1 MRYVCRLNLNLGE
14 LIMRY
19 YNSLIFISF
28 LTSNVYAA
36 PPTIKCWTN
45 ESGVKECGSAIPPQ
59 YASQGHKEMNTKGEI
74 VKQVGHEKSAEE
86 RKALVEQEQKALES
100 QKHSKEQ
107 EVQDRKLLDLYPSE
121 SDIEAAKNGKLE
133 SIKASVDVTQKQL
146 NFYLLSLKEAE
157 KTINLPDLKKE
168 EKVKLETHVITLKEQ
183 INKFQQSIDHKKKE
197 SEAAIKE
204 YDDYLLRYRE
214 IKRRVMSE
222 KMSAPINKPNST
234 TSPKQ

>member
-1 MRYVCRLNLNLGE
+1 
-14 LIMRY
+14 MRY
-19 YNSLIFISF
+19 YKLLIFISF
-28 LTSNVYAA
+28 LISNVYAA
-36 PPTIKCWTN
+36 PPTIKCWKN

-59 YASQGHKEMNTKGEI
+59 YASQGHEEMNTKGEI

-86 RKALVEQEQKALES
+86 RKALVEQEQKALER

-146 NFYLLSLKEAE
+146 DFYLLSLKEAE
-157 KTINLPDLKKE
+157 KTLALPDLK
-168 EKVKLETHVITLKEQ
+168 EKGKLEAHITTLKDQ
-183 INKFQQSIDHKKKE
+183 INKFQQSIDNKKKE

-234 TSPKQ
+234 TPPKQ

>member
-1 MRYVCRLNLNLGE
+1 MRYCNL
-14 LIMRY
+14 
-19 YNSLIFISF
+19 LIFIGF
-28 LTSNVYAA
+28 LISNVYAA
-36 PPTIKCWTN
+36 PPTIKCWKN

-59 YASQGHKEMNTKGEI
+59 YASQGHEEMNTKGEI

-86 RKALVEQEQKALES
+86 RKALVEQEQKALEQ
-100 QKHSKEQ
+100 QKQSKEQ
-107 EVQDRKLLDLYPSE
+107 EAQDRKLFDLYPSE

-146 NFYLLSLKEAE
+146 DFYLLSLKEAE
-157 KTINLPDLKKE
+157 KTITLPDLK
-168 EKVKLETHVITLKEQ
+168 EKDKLEAHIMSLKEQ
-183 INKFQQSIDHKKKE
+183 INKFQQSIDNKRKE
-197 SEAAIKE
+197 SETAIKE

-234 TSPKQ
+234 TPPKQ

>member
-1 MRYVCRLNLNLGE
+1 MRHC
-14 LIMRY
+14 
-19 YNSLIFISF
+19 NSLIFIGF
-28 LTSNVYAA
+28 LASNVYAA

-59 YASQGHKEMNTKGEI
+59 YASQGHKEINTKGEV

-86 RKALVEQEQKALES
+86 RKALVEQEQKALEA

-107 EVQDRKLLDLYPSE
+107 EAQDRKLLDLYPSE

-146 NFYLLSLKEAE
+146 DFYFLSLKEAE
-157 KTINLPDLKKE
+157 KTFALPDLKE
-168 EKVKLETHVITLKEQ
+168 RGKLETHIASLKEQ
-183 INKFQQSIDHKKKE
+183 INKFQQTIENKKKE
-197 SEAAIKE
+197 SDAAIKE

-222 KMSAPINKPNST
+222 KMSAPINKPNPT
-234 TSPKQ
+234 TPPKQQ